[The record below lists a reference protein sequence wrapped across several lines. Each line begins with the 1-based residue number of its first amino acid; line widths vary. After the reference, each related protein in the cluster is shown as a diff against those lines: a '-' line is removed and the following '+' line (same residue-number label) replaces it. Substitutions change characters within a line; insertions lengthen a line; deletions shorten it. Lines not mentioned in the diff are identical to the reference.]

1 MSSEVDVGLRHGS
14 EVEHLIDLR
23 DEAHVQIEPDVA
35 REMALSAVVRAGSE
49 ALQMIGHGRAP
60 AKLD

>member
-1 MSSEVDVGLRHGS
+1 
-14 EVEHLIDLR
+14 
-23 DEAHVQIEPDVA
+23 
-35 REMALSAVVRAGSE
+35 MALSAVVRAGSE